1 MRHLILPLVLSF
13 SVAGLAATGG
23 DDAPEPVNVVVES
36 GKDVGRCADGGSL
49 QYPAAPYKGT
59 AFFLPRSDRRFAQAH
74 ASLTKGQAPWLLR
87 LDGPSSANRLYR
99 GASGSAVIV
108 YGVCKPAACSTA
120 SAYGAFD
127 PGTGAYAIELT
138 EAGARSLL
146 GIESVPL
153 MAAIHCAREF
163 DAKNRSDALR
173 SIEATKGQ

>member
-36 GKDVGRCADGGSL
+36 GKDVGRCADGGWL

-59 AFFLPRSDRRFAQAH
+59 AFFMARGDRRFAQAH

-87 LDGPSSANRLYR
+87 LNGPSSTNRAYQ
-99 GASGSAVIV
+99 GVSGSIVIV
-108 YGVCKPAACSTA
+108 YAVCKPATCGTA

-127 PGTGAYAIELT
+127 LSTGAYAIDVT
-138 EAGARSLL
+138 DAGSHSLL
-146 GIESVPL
+146 GSESVEL
-153 MAAIHCAREF
+153 KAAIRCAREF
-163 DAKNRSDALR
+163 DDKIRSDAVR
-173 SIEATKGQ
+173 AIEATRGR